1 MSLLPVAQRLLER
14 LRAFAATDA
23 GKRLANVL
31 RTVFLVA
38 IVAVLVYQIGKI
50 GWGSLLRSL
59 PSEPAFYALLA
70 AMYFLLPVTEAAI
83 YGRFW
88 SLPPWQCF
96 AVMIRK
102 RVLNMDVIAYSGEVY
117 LFMWAKDRVRGAHK
131 AIVGVIKDNLIVS
144 SVSSL
149 LSASLLI
156 GGVLLSG
163 HLVLREIVELP
174 GLLYAGLVILVGVFM
189 GVLVYRFRRE
199 IFLLSRRTLAILTAA
214 HVTRFLVGY
223 VLQVAAWWVVLPDV
237 PFETWAIL
245 LVVFVVINRTPF
257 VPSSDLV
264 FASAGASIAPWLD
277 APVAPVVGM
286 LVVRSAVDRVFSLF
300 FFVASTWWERRR
312 GIPLTPQPD
321 DALLAEWS
329 EYSSEDR
336 AKKDSSRTA
345 SAPVS
350 EKEE

>member
-1 MSLLPVAQRLLER
+1 MSLFPVAKRFLER
-14 LRAFAATDA
+14 LRTFSATDA
-23 GKRLANVL
+23 GKRLASGL

-59 PSEPAFYALLA
+59 PSEPAFYVLLA
-70 AMYFLLPVTEAAI
+70 AMYFLLPITEAAI

-117 LFMWAKDRVRGAHK
+117 LFMWAKDRVRGARK
-131 AIVGVIKDNLIVS
+131 AIVGVIKDNLIVTS
-144 SVSSL
+144 ISSL

-156 GGVLLSG
+156 GGVFLSG
-163 HLVLREIVELP
+163 HLVLSEIVEIP
-174 GLLYAGLVILVGVFM
+174 GLLYVGLGVLVAVFI

-199 IFLLSRRTLAILTAA
+199 IFLLSRRTLTILTAA
-214 HVTRFLVGY
+214 HVSRFLVGY

-264 FASAGASIAPWLD
+264 FASAGASIVPWLD

-300 FFVASTWWERRR
+300 FFVSSTWWERRR
-312 GIPLTPQPD
+312 GLPLISAPD

-329 EYSSEDR
+329 GYSPEEQAEEDSAR
-336 AKKDSSRTA
+336 AAPPPEKD
-345 SAPVS
+345 
-350 EKEE
+350 E